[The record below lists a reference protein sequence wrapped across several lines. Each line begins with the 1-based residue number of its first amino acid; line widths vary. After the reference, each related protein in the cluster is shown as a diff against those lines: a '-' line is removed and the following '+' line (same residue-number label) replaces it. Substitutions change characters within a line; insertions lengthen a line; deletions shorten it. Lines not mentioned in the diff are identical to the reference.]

1 MSRITELYERLQ
13 GKSDMDVFAE
23 KLRLAWHRETSD
35 PVHVHDGW
43 KPDRPE
49 RGQSAITSLFVQE
62 RFGGEILATMHEGRR
77 HFFNRLP
84 DGTILDFIRPPSPD
98 GRGWNDGVSTA
109 PLDVVQAE
117 LEVQA
122 RLELLRDNFDDIE
135 RMLRNHAESLSR
147 KTPT

>member
-1 MSRITELYERLQ
+1 MSRITELYERIQ
-13 GKSDMDVFAE
+13 GKSDMDIFAE
-23 KLRLAWHRETSD
+23 KLRLSWRRETSD

-43 KPDRPE
+43 KPDQPE
-49 RGQSAITSLFVQE
+49 RGQSAITSLFILE
-62 RFGGEILATMHEGRR
+62 RFGGVILATTYEGRR

-84 DGTILDFIRPPSPD
+84 DGTILDPIRPPSP
-98 GRGWNDGVSTA
+98 GSWNCSEGTPVEPTNV
-109 PLDVVQAE
+109 LRYE